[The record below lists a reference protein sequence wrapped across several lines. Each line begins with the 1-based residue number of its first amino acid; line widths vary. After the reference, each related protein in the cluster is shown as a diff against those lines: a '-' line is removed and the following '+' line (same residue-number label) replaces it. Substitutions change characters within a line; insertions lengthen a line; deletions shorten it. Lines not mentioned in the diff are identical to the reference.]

1 MELVL
6 ILAAGSLLWIC
17 IINAFGRFEK
27 RTVFMSLL
35 VAFAAGS
42 AAYHPAAW
50 LNTLF
55 LDTIGIEMNAVNLP
69 RSATAAY
76 SAFVGINEEF
86 LKCLI
91 TFLIIKDSKNYETP
105 VQGYIYAASAGL
117 GFALLENIYYLKGLN
132 TEMLLMRLCISTPLH
147 ISLALIWAAGI
158 NAAKFARC
166 GFLQCAAGYIFVS
179 AALHSTYNYQA
190 IYAGSISES
199 AVKTLTVL
207 SVTIITAFFFIRHH
221 KNR

>member
-1 MELVL
+1 ML
-6 ILAAGSLLWIC
+6 ILAAGSLIWAVL
-17 IINAFGRFEK
+17 INAFGRFS
-27 RTVFMSLL
+27 RQTLFMSLL

-55 LDTIGIEMNAVNLP
+55 LETLGLEMNAVNLP
-69 RSATAAY
+69 KPSMAAY

-91 TFLIIKDSKNYETP
+91 TFLFIKDSGNYKTP

-117 GFALLENIYYLKGLN
+117 GFAVIENIYYLGGLN
-132 TEMLLMRLCISTPLH
+132 SQMLLMRLCISTPLH
-147 ISLALIWAAGI
+147 ITLALIWAAGI
-158 NAAKFARC
+158 NAARFSGC
-166 GFLQCAAGYIFVS
+166 GFLKCTAAYIFVS
-179 AALHSTYNYQA
+179 AALHASYNYQA
-190 IYAGSISES
+190 IYARSVGES

-207 SVTIITAFFFIRHH
+207 TVTAVTAFFFIRHH
-221 KNR
+221 KKR

>member
-1 MELVL
+1 M
-6 ILAAGSLLWIC
+6 AF

-27 RTVFMSLL
+27 RTLFMSLL

-50 LNTLF
+50 MNTLF
-55 LDTIGIEMNAVNLP
+55 LDTLGIEMNAVNLP
-69 RSATAAY
+69 RPSTAAY

-91 TFLIIKDSKNYETP
+91 TYLIIKDSNNYQTP
-105 VQGYIYAASAGL
+105 LQGYVYAASAGL
-117 GFALLENIYYLKGLN
+117 GFAVLENIYYLGGLN
-132 TEMLLMRLCISTPLH
+132 IQMLLMRLFISTPLH
-147 ISLALIWAAGI
+147 IVLALIWAAGI
-158 NAAKFARC
+158 NSAKFRGC
-166 GFLQCAAGYIFVS
+166 GFLKCTAAYVFVS
-179 AALHSTYNYQA
+179 AALHGTYNYQA
-190 IYAGSISES
+190 IYARTMGES

-207 SVTIITAFFFIRHH
+207 AVTTVTAFFFIRHH